1 MAGLFPNG
9 KPLFAR
15 AQTGYV
21 IVMST
26 APAPAIPRAL
36 FVYALLYGG
45 LVCIAGVLGT
55 KLASLGTWPVVGPLA
70 VESGIFAFLI
80 LVVLSSAVAELYG
93 RDTANRLVRV
103 GFIPLI
109 VSMLLIQF
117 VIHVVPPASFWD
129 KQAAFEDILGQSSRM
144 MLAGI
149 IAYGTSQTLNVYIF
163 SRIAAREGSALWL
176 RALVA
181 SFLSQIVDTL
191 LFITIAFYGVFPI
204 GGILGGQIIA
214 KLTLSVIMV
223 PPLIYLFV
231 ALGRRLDSRA

>member
-1 MAGLFPNG
+1 
-9 KPLFAR
+9 
-15 AQTGYV
+15 
-21 IVMST
+21 MST
-26 APAPAIPRAL
+26 QPAPAVPRAL
-36 FVYALLYGG
+36 FIYSLLYGG
-45 LVCIAGVLGT
+45 LVCTAGVLGT

-80 LVVLSSAVAELYG
+80 LVVLSSSVAELYG
-93 RDTANRLVRV
+93 RETANRLVRF

-129 KQAAFEDILGQSSRM
+129 KQPQFATILGQGTRM
-144 MLAGI
+144 MFAGI
-149 IAYGTSQTLNVYIF
+149 IAYGTSQTLNVFIF
-163 SRIAAREGSALWL
+163 SRLATKQGGALWL

-191 LFITIAFYGVFPI
+191 LFITISFYGTHMEDGTPMP
-204 GGILGGQIIA
+204 ILGIMEGQIIA
-214 KLTLSVIMV
+214 KLTLSIIMV

-231 ALGRRLDSRA
+231 GLGRRLDRQ

>member
-1 MAGLFPNG
+1 
-9 KPLFAR
+9 
-15 AQTGYV
+15 
-21 IVMST
+21 MST
-26 APAPAIPRAL
+26 ETAIAPPPQIPRAL
-36 FVYALLYGG
+36 FIYALLYGG
-45 LVCIAGVLGT
+45 LVCTAGVLGT
-55 KLASLGTWPVVGPLA
+55 KLASLGTWPIVGSLA

-93 RDTANRLVRV
+93 RDMANRLVRF

-129 KQAAFEDILGQSSRM
+129 KQPEFETILGQGTRM
-144 MLAGI
+144 MFAGI

-163 SRIAAREGSALWL
+163 SRIATKQGGALWL

-204 GGILGGQIIA
+204 AGILEGQIIA

-223 PPLIYLFV
+223 PPFIYLFV
-231 ALGRRLDSRA
+231 ALGRKLDSQA

>member
-1 MAGLFPNG
+1 
-9 KPLFAR
+9 
-15 AQTGYV
+15 
-21 IVMST
+21 MST
-26 APAPAIPRAL
+26 QPAPVIPRAL
-36 FVYALLYGG
+36 FIYALLYGG

-55 KLASLGTWPVVGPLA
+55 KLAALGTWPVIGALA
-70 VESGIFAFLI
+70 VESGIFAFLV

-93 RDTANRLVRV
+93 RDMANKLVRL

-117 VIHVVPPASFWD
+117 VIHVPPASFWD
-129 KQAAFEDILGQSSRM
+129 KQAAFQEILGQSSRM
-144 MLAGI
+144 MLAGL
-149 IAYGTSQTLNVYIF
+149 IAYGVSQTLNVYIF
-163 SRIAAREGSALWL
+163 SRLRSKEGGALWL

-204 GGILGGQIIA
+204 QGILGGQIIA

-231 ALGRRLDSRA
+231 WLGRRLDAR

>member
-1 MAGLFPNG
+1 
-9 KPLFAR
+9 
-15 AQTGYV
+15 
-21 IVMST
+21 MST
-26 APAPAIPRAL
+26 APTPAIPRAL
-36 FVYALLYGG
+36 FIYSLLYGG

-55 KLASLGTWPVVGPLA
+55 KLASLGTWPVIGALA
-70 VESGIFAFLI
+70 VEAGIFAFLV

-93 RDTANRLVRV
+93 RDMANKLVRF

-109 VSMLLIQF
+109 VSMLLILF
-117 VIHVVPPASFWD
+117 VIHVPPASFWD
-129 KQAAFEDILGQSSRM
+129 KQAAFQDILGQSSRM
-144 MLAGI
+144 MLAGL
-149 IAYGTSQTLNVYIF
+149 IAYGVSQTLNVYIF
-163 SRIAAREGSALWL
+163 SRLRSKEGGALWL

-204 GGILGGQIIA
+204 QGILGGQIIA

-231 ALGRRLDSRA
+231 WLGRRLDRSE

>member
-1 MAGLFPNG
+1 
-9 KPLFAR
+9 
-15 AQTGYV
+15 
-21 IVMST
+21 MST
-26 APAPAIPRAL
+26 SAAPASAPAIPRAL
-36 FVYALLYGG
+36 FIYAFLYGA
-45 LVCIAGVLGT
+45 LVCTAGVLGT
-55 KLASLGTWPVVGPLA
+55 KLASLGTWPVIGSLA

-80 LVVLSSAVAELYG
+80 LVVLSRAVAELYA
-93 RDTANRLVRV
+93 RDSANRLVRF
-103 GFIPLI
+103 GFVPLI

-129 KQAAFEDILGQSSRM
+129 KQPEFEVILGQSSRM
-144 MLAGI
+144 MFAGI

-163 SRIAAREGSALWL
+163 SRIAAKEGSALWL
-176 RALVA
+176 RALIA

-204 GGILGGQIIA
+204 AGIMGGQIIA

-231 ALGRRLDSRA
+231 ALGRRLDAQD

>member
-1 MAGLFPNG
+1 
-9 KPLFAR
+9 
-15 AQTGYV
+15 
-21 IVMST
+21 MST
-26 APAPAIPRAL
+26 APATAPAVPRAL

-45 LVCIAGVLGT
+45 LVCTAGVLGT
-55 KLASLGTWPVVGPLA
+55 KLASLGTWPVVGSLA

-93 RDTANRLVRV
+93 RDTANRLVRF

-117 VIHVVPPASFWD
+117 VIHIVPPASFWD
-129 KQAAFEDILGQSSRM
+129 KQPQFEVILGQSSRM
-144 MLAGI
+144 MFAGI

-163 SRIAAREGSALWL
+163 SRIAAKQGSALWF

-204 GGILGGQIIA
+204 AGILGGQIIA

-231 ALGRRLDSRA
+231 ALGRKLDSQA

>member
-1 MAGLFPNG
+1 
-9 KPLFAR
+9 
-15 AQTGYV
+15 
-21 IVMST
+21 MST
-26 APAPAIPRAL
+26 QPAPQVPRAL
-36 FVYALLYGG
+36 FIYALLYGG

-55 KLASLGTWPVVGPLA
+55 KLGSLGTWPVIGALG

-93 RDTANRLVRV
+93 RDMANKLVRL

-129 KQAAFEDILGQSSRM
+129 KQAAFQEILGQSSRM
-144 MLAGI
+144 MLAGL
-149 IAYGTSQTLNVYIF
+149 IAYGCSQTLNVYIF
-163 SRIAAREGSALWL
+163 SRLATKEGKGLLL

-204 GGILGGQIIA
+204 QGILGGQIVA

-231 ALGRRLDSRA
+231 GLGRRLDSRP

>member
-1 MAGLFPNG
+1 
-9 KPLFAR
+9 
-15 AQTGYV
+15 
-21 IVMST
+21 MST
-26 APAPAIPRAL
+26 QPLAPVIPRSL
-36 FVYALLYGG
+36 FVFALIYGG

-55 KLASLGTWPVVGPLA
+55 KLASLGTWPVLGPLA
-70 VESGIFAFLI
+70 VEAGIFAFLI

-93 RDTANRLVRV
+93 RDTANKLVRF

-109 VSMLLIQF
+109 LSMLLIQF

-129 KQAAFEDILGQSSRM
+129 KQPAFQEILGQSSRM
-144 MLAGI
+144 MLAGL
-149 IAYGTSQTLNVYIF
+149 IAYGVSQTLNVYIF
-163 SRIAAREGSALWL
+163 SRLTTREGGGLWL

-191 LFITIAFYGVFPI
+191 IFITIAFYGVVDSILPI
-204 GGILGGQIIA
+204 LQGQIIA

-231 ALGRRLDSRA
+231 ALGRRLDGVPEPARA

>member
-1 MAGLFPNG
+1 MPAAE
-9 KPLFAR
+9 PLR
-15 AQTGYV
+15 A
-21 IVMST
+21 
-26 APAPAIPRAL
+26 APLPIPRAL
-36 FVYALLYGG
+36 FAYALLYGG
-45 LVCIAGVLGT
+45 LVCTAGVLGT
-55 KLASLGTWPVVGPLA
+55 KLASLGTWPIVGPLA

-80 LVVLSSAVAELYG
+80 LVVLGSSVAELYG

-117 VIHVVPPASFWD
+117 VIHVVPPASIWD

-144 MLAGI
+144 MLAGL
-149 IAYGTSQTLNVYIF
+149 IAYGVSQTLNVYIF
-163 SRIAAREGSALWL
+163 SRIAATDGRALWL

-214 KLTLSVIMV
+214 KLTLSVVMV

-231 ALGRRLDSRA
+231 GLGRRLDARA

>member
-1 MAGLFPNG
+1 
-9 KPLFAR
+9 
-15 AQTGYV
+15 
-21 IVMST
+21 MST
-26 APAPAIPRAL
+26 QPKVMPAAEPLRAAPLPIPRAL
-36 FVYALLYGG
+36 FAYALLYGG
-45 LVCIAGVLGT
+45 LVCTAGVLGI
-55 KLASLGTWPVVGPLA
+55 KLASLGTWPVLGSLA

-80 LVVLSSAVAELYG
+80 LVVLASAVAELYG

-129 KQAAFEDILGQSSRM
+129 KQAEFQEILGQGARM
-144 MLAGI
+144 MLAGL
-149 IAYGTSQTLNVYIF
+149 IAYGVSQTLNVYIF
-163 SRIAAREGSALWL
+163 SRIAGAGEGRALWL
-176 RALVA
+176 RALIA

-204 GGILGGQIIA
+204 AGILGGQIIA
-214 KLTLSVIMV
+214 KLTLSVVMV

-231 ALGRRLDSRA
+231 GLGRRLDARA

>member
-1 MAGLFPNG
+1 
-9 KPLFAR
+9 
-15 AQTGYV
+15 
-21 IVMST
+21 MST
-26 APAPAIPRAL
+26 QPAPAIPRAL
-36 FVYALLYGG
+36 FTYALLYGG
-45 LVCIAGVLGT
+45 LVCTAGVLGT
-55 KLASLGTWPVVGPLA
+55 KLASLGTWPVLGSLA

-80 LVVLSSAVAELYG
+80 LVVLASAVAELYG
-93 RDTANRLVRV
+93 RDMANRLVRV

-144 MLAGI
+144 MLAGL
-149 IAYGTSQTLNVYIF
+149 IAYGVSQTLNVYIF
-163 SRIAAREGSALWL
+163 SRIATKEGGALWL

-214 KLTLSVIMV
+214 KLTLSVVMV

-231 ALGRRLDSRA
+231 GLGRRLDARA